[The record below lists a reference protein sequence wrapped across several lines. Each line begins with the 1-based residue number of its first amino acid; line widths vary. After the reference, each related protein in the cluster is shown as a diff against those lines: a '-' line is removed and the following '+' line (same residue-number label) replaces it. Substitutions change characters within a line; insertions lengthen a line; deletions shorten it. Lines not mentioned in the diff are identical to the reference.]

1 MARKKGV
8 GSSNIRQ
15 VEKTISEIKKRA
27 ARLLRNA
34 QLDVREFRKE
44 LSALKKAGIAYRR
57 VDIRKQR
64 PTRYAISKIKKF
76 KGVAVGTEMAVPAKK
91 LSVHRQ
97 RELVETG
104 RAKIIDGFVIR
115 PKTAAKQ
122 RMDVY
127 KDHIRTITE
136 LPYGEEQIIYLRQDF
151 FDFNEFLD
159 WADANSDK
167 LEQLKGK
174 NDQFGFQIFGHNS
187 AIGFPFMGHK
197 GDHKFH
203 SLVAYLNTYTH
214 ILQNP
219 RSSRAAIQEFVL
231 IRFKRGR
238 KNMGPVMEPIHG
250 KKLYSK
256 KKKESR
262 REKAI
267 RQHYALEGQRN
278 RANRYRL
285 NQTKEEKEKRL
296 AKQREY
302 DKAHA
307 NERREKRM
315 SKRKDIN

>member
-1 MARKKGV
+1 MPRKKVV

-15 VEKTISEIKKRA
+15 VEIDIKAIRERA
-27 ARLLRNA
+27 KRLLKNA

-44 LSALKKAGIAYRR
+44 LSNIKKAGIAYVKR
-57 VDIRKQR
+57 DIRKQR

-76 KGVAVGTEMAVPAKK
+76 KGVAVGTEMAVPVKK
-91 LSVHRQ
+91 LSPERLE
-97 RELVETG
+97 ELISSG
-104 RAKIIDGFVIR
+104 RGKVTDRFFIR

-127 KDHIRTITE
+127 KDHIRTITD
-136 LPYGEEQIIYLRQDF
+136 LGFGEEQIIYLRQDF
-151 FDFNEFLD
+151 FDMNEFLD
-159 WADANSDK
+159 WADAHSDELEK
-167 LEQLKGK
+167 LKSK

-187 AIGFPFMGHK
+187 AVGFPFMGHK

-203 SLVAYLNTYTH
+203 SLVAYLSTYTH
-214 ILQNP
+214 LLQNP

-238 KNMGPVMEPIHG
+238 KSVGPQMDPYHG

-256 KKKESR
+256 KRKATERER
-262 REKAI
+262 REANLY
-267 RQHYALEGQRN
+267 RLENQRN
-278 RANRYRL
+278 RTARARINE
-285 NQTKEEKEKRL
+285 TKADKEKRL

-302 DKAHA
+302 DRKKA

-315 SKRKDIN
+315 EKRKDIN